1 MKKIFVILA
10 ALLFLTTSCESLEH
24 WLFNASDYHLVK
36 HKADTD
42 ETLDEQDLYWDGAD
56 YDIWYDEYEY
66 D

>member
-1 MKKIFVILA
+1 MKKIIVILI

-24 WLFNASDYHLVK
+24 WLFDASDYHLIERKSDVE
-36 HKADTD
+36 D
-42 ETLDEQDLYWDGAD
+42 EFGEQDQYWYDVD